1 MRAARNIAIIAV
13 LALIVAVVPGG
24 DNAARAIV
32 TAFGILFLALIGFA
46 GWQLYRQYRFSY
58 LQLDDRQ
65 RVLLLG
71 AIGAIVLMI
80 AGADE
85 LTGSGGGLVVWLAVL
100 GASIFAIARVWG
112 EARSSY

>member
-1 MRAARNIAIIAV
+1 MRTARNIAIIAV

-32 TAFGILFLALIGFA
+32 AAMSLTFLALIGFA
-46 GWQLYRQYRFSY
+46 GFQIYRQNRLTYFS
-58 LQLDDRQ
+58 LTERQ
-65 RVLLLG
+65 RAILVG

-85 LTGSGGGLVVWLAVL
+85 MTETGAGLLVWLAVL
-100 GASIFAIARVWG
+100 GLSIYGIVRVWT
-112 EARSSY
+112 EARASY

>member
-1 MRAARNIAIIAV
+1 MRAARNIAIIAA

-32 TAFGILFLALIGFA
+32 AALSITFLALIGFM
-46 GWQLYRQYRFSY
+46 GWQLYRQYRLTY
-58 LQLDDRQ
+58 LQLEERQ
-65 RVLLLG
+65 RALLLA

-80 AGADE
+80 AGTDE
-85 LTGSGGGLVVWLAVL
+85 LTGSGGGLLIWLAVL
-100 GASIFAIARVWG
+100 GASIFAIVRVWT

>member
-1 MRAARNIAIIAV
+1 MRALRNVAIIAL

-32 TAFGILFLALIGFA
+32 AAIGILFLVLIGFA

-58 LQLDDRQ
+58 MSLEESRRAML
-65 RVLLLG
+65 VGSLG
-71 AIGAIVLMI
+71 AIALMI

-85 LTGSGGGLVVWLAVL
+85 LTETGGGLLVWLAVL
-100 GASIFAIARVWG
+100 GVSIYLIVRVWG
-112 EARSSY
+112 EAQSRY